1 MTVPAWHTLNTLHS
15 QPLPFN
21 LSLRKGLE
29 DSHGTGSR
37 STRAHDVHTGFPV
50 TLCSQQS
57 MLRQSGSRSHHLFM
71 AAIWL
76 LRDWEELNASKRT
89 LYSTALWQAAASAPQ
104 LLYLFLK
111 CSWKESVALAV
122 VSTSAARWGCRCYW
136 GSACA
141 HAGNGA
147 EGLPMIPC
155 WLIWTSCIYWYFYFC
170 FCLTLVIPPPTR
182 FSPLSCFIIEFTVL
196 QMEKWCWTLI
206 NDHLWWSN
214 EWLRCLITSINTWFW
229 LPLKDPVLLWYH
241 TIDCCLWWK
250 QR

>member
-170 FCLTLVIPPPTR
+170 FCLTLVIPPPHA
-182 FSPLSCFIIEFTVL
+182 FHHCLVLS
-196 QMEKWCWTLI
+196 
-206 NDHLWWSN
+206 
-214 EWLRCLITSINTWFW
+214 
-229 LPLKDPVLLWYH
+229 
-241 TIDCCLWWK
+241 
-250 QR
+250 